1 MENTEMMFWILWNSI
16 KYGNYGIQ
24 ILGNQKA
31 LWRQWPR
38 DGFVRVQLSPDNCPP
53 RHGGIIFPENSE
65 FQKIWKIWTMELRF
79 YRIWKISKIRK
90 ICLAKNQN
98 RMAKPTS
105 PRRESCLYMTPKKLP
120 RRTHKVI
127 QQFYGIQKIWKI
139 WKIRK

>member
-79 YRIWKISKIRK
+79 YGIWKISKI
-90 ICLAKNQN
+90 
-98 RMAKPTS
+98 
-105 PRRESCLYMTPKKLP
+105 
-120 RRTHKVI
+120 
-127 QQFYGIQKIWKI
+127 WKI
-139 WKIRK
+139 VFGQKLKPRGQTNQLTSRIVLINDTKKTAATNT